1 MKQKTISEIQVQLP
15 VTKQIEGHSVVRGR
29 STFGDGGTMFFS
41 RVSFILIPV
50 IKRIFFVKTIHII
63 ISVGFSQYRSGG
75 YREVFSVSFYHGSMR
90 NVRIFIETVSVDQ
103 QMLRTDRELID
114 SPVHRQKGTVTWV
127 PVSPRRLRQRGYDQ
141 ARLLAESACR
151 LWETKPLPLLRKTV
165 HNPAQSGL
173 KEAAARRAN
182 VLGVYEAV
190 DPERI
195 SGHRILLV
203 DDICTTGATLAECAR
218 VLREAG
224 AADVV
229 CAAAALTPLE
239 RDSGKKA

>member
-1 MKQKTISEIQVQLP
+1 M
-15 VTKQIEGHSVVRGR
+15 
-29 STFGDGGTMFFS
+29 
-41 RVSFILIPV
+41 
-50 IKRIFFVKTIHII
+50 
-63 ISVGFSQYRSGG
+63 
-75 YREVFSVSFYHGSMR
+75 
-90 NVRIFIETVSVDQ
+90 
-103 QMLRTDRELID
+103 
-114 SPVHRQKGTVTWV
+114 TWV

-195 SGHRILLV
+195 SGASYPAGGRHLHHRRHL
-203 DDICTTGATLAECAR
+203 GR
-218 VLREAG
+218 VRPG
-224 AADVV
+224 AAGGRSGRRGLRRSGPD
-229 CAAAALTPLE
+229 AAGEGQREKGLNRWKLFTN
-239 RDSGKKA
+239 

>member
-1 MKQKTISEIQVQLP
+1 
-15 VTKQIEGHSVVRGR
+15 
-29 STFGDGGTMFFS
+29 MFW
-41 RVSFILIPV
+41 
-50 IKRIFFVKTIHII
+50 
-63 ISVGFSQYRSGG
+63 
-75 YREVFSVSFYHGSMR
+75 
-90 NVRIFIETVSVDQ
+90 
-103 QMLRTDRELID
+103 TDRASVTPVAGSFPGRREPTPCAGGFRCAAPLWYQGLAREGLHRFKFRGMSSAAAPLGELIAGCAAEHFSGAFD
-114 SPVHRQKGTVTWV
+114 TVTWV

>member
-1 MKQKTISEIQVQLP
+1 MSLLSSLLDLLFPPKCPFCGRVLDKPGICDACRKALP
-15 VTKQIEGHSVVRGR
+15 WTEGEDALRRGP
-29 STFGDGGTMFFS
+29 GGF
-41 RVSFILIPV
+41 RCAAPLW
-50 IKRIFFVKTIHII
+50 
-63 ISVGFSQYRSGG
+63 YRDLA
-75 YREVFSVSFYHGSMR
+75 REGLHRFKFRGMSSAAAPLG
-90 NVRIFIETVSVDQ
+90 
-103 QMLRTDRELID
+103 ELIAGCAAEHFSGAFD
-114 SPVHRQKGTVTWV
+114 TVTWV

>member
-1 MKQKTISEIQVQLP
+1 MCI
-15 VTKQIEGHSVVRGR
+15 R
-29 STFGDGGTMFFS
+29 
-41 RVSFILIPV
+41 
-50 IKRIFFVKTIHII
+50 
-63 ISVGFSQYRSGG
+63 
-75 YREVFSVSFYHGSMR
+75 
-90 NVRIFIETVSVDQ
+90 
-103 QMLRTDRELID
+103 DR
-114 SPVHRQKGTVTWV
+114 
-127 PVSPRRLRQRGYDQ
+127 
-141 ARLLAESACR
+141 
-151 LWETKPLPLLRKTV
+151 RKTV